1 MRKSVFSI
9 VSAVVFLI
17 DSENVWAQ
25 AFNSGSTGAL
35 GAFSPATNTVV
46 TLPAD
51 GILNY
56 TTVTIPAGVTV
67 TFQRNATNTPVTML
81 ATGNVTIAGIINV
94 NGQNSITAS
103 GAGAG
108 PIPGGLGGPGGF
120 DGGQSGSLSAGTGQN
135 GSAGRGSGGGQ
146 AGLFT
151 PTSTTGDGL
160 YGPDT
165 MIGLIPLF
173 GGSGGGGGGR
183 IIGGTIDGGSG
194 AGGGGAIVIA
204 STTQIVVSS
213 GGQIL
218 ANGGQGLR
226 FACSYQSGGGGS
238 GGAIRLVAPS
248 ISNQGQIQ
256 ALGSTVGCP
265 GPAGAGRIRVEAFSF
280 PIFNTT
286 SPSPSLVTSPGPVTA
301 ASTPALTSLP
311 TLKITTVGGISVP
324 ASPTG
329 AYATPDVF
337 LPAGTTNP
345 ITVTLTAT
353 NTPPGTIFRIQV
365 MPQFAPVVA
374 PVNTAPSTGTC
385 TSSTASATVTVPVA
399 QVASIKAY
407 SAAFD
412 FSCP

>member
-1 MRKSVFSI
+1 MRHSALTV
-9 VSAVVFLI
+9 VSAVVLFAGI
-17 DSENVWAQ
+17 GDVWAQ
-25 AFNSGSTGAL
+25 VFNSGSTGAL

-56 TTVTIPAGVTV
+56 TTVTIPVGVTV
-67 TFQRNATNTPVTML
+67 TFQRNASNTPVTML

-94 NGQNSITAS
+94 NGQNGITAT

-135 GSAGRGSGGGQ
+135 GSAGRGFGAQ
-146 AGLFT
+146 PGLFT
-151 PTSTTGDGL
+151 PTTNTSDAV

-165 MIGLIPLF
+165 MFGLIPLF

-183 IIGGTIDGGSG
+183 IIGGTINGGSG

-204 STTQIVVSS
+204 STTQIAIAA
-213 GGQIL
+213 GGQIV
-218 ANGGQGLR
+218 ANGGSAVG
-226 FACSYQSGGGGS
+226 APCSYQTGGAGS

-248 ISNQGQIQ
+248 ISNQGTIQ
-256 ALGSTVGCP
+256 AVGGSAVCP
-265 GPAGAGRIRVEAFSF
+265 GPTAGAGRIRVEAFSY
-280 PIFNTT
+280 PVFNTT
-286 SPSPSLVTSPGPVTA
+286 NPLPSLVTSPGPVTA
-301 ASTPALTSLP
+301 ASTPALTSVP
-311 TLKITTVGGISVP
+311 TLRISTINGVAVP

-329 AYATPDVF
+329 AYATPDVI
-337 LPAGTTNP
+337 LPAGTTSP
-345 ITVTLTAT
+345 LSVTVTAT
-353 NTPPGTIFRIQV
+353 NTPPGTIFRIGAI
-365 MPQFAPVVA
+365 PQGALMVA
-374 PVNTAPSTGTC
+374 PTDAAPSTGTC
-385 TSSTASATVTVPVA
+385 ASSTASATVAVPA
-399 QVASIKAY
+399 GQVAVIRAY